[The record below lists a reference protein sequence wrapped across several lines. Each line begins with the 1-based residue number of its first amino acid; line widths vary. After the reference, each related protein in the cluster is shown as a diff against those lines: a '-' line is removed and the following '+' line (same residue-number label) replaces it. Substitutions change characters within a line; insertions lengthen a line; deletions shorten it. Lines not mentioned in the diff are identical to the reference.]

1 MKKYPAIWTRNWKRT
16 AVRGDFES
24 VRQEVNAKNDMRR
37 CLTVCLSCVLI
48 LIPPCLSAWPD
59 EILLDDYKHGLSP
72 KWEEKSFKGKTEYQ
86 VTREDKQLCIK
97 ASSNASASGLFYKI
111 DYDSKE
117 YPLLMWRW
125 KVDHV
130 LSKGDARYKDG
141 DDYSARVYVI
151 FPSWAFWRTKALN
164 YVWANKF
171 PQGEA
176 VPNAFTKNAMM
187 IAVESGPER
196 TGQWIE
202 EKRNVLEDYRR
213 YFGGHPPKVGAI
225 AIMTD
230 TDNTGEAATAWY
242 GPISILSGSRQ
253 QTQGTP

>member
-1 MKKYPAIWTRNWKRT
+1 
-16 AVRGDFES
+16 
-24 VRQEVNAKNDMRR
+24 VNANNDMRR

-86 VTREDKQLCIK
+86 VTREDNQLCIK
-97 ASSNASASGLFYKI
+97 ASSNSSASGLYYKI

-141 DDYSARVYVI
+141 DDYAARVYVI

-253 QTQGTP
+253 QTQGAP

>member
-86 VTREDKQLCIK
+86 VTREDNQLCIK
-97 ASSNASASGLFYKI
+97 ASSNSSASGLYYKI

-196 TGQWIE
+196 TGQWME

>member
-1 MKKYPAIWTRNWKRT
+1 MKRCPAIGTRNWKRT
-16 AVRGDFES
+16 ALRGNFES
-24 VRQEVNAKNDMRR
+24 VRQEVNANNDMRR

-72 KWEEKSFKGKTEYQ
+72 KWEEKSFKRKTEYQ
-86 VTREDKQLCIK
+86 VTREDNQLCIK
-97 ASSNASASGLFYKI
+97 ASSNSSASGLYYKI